1 MLPNTVAYNSYTK
14 YSLGLMY
21 GFCRE
26 IDKIWFR
33 LPCVKL
39 NTIKPMYFSFTFWQ
53 RLSRASVIFGCI
65 NTSKRQEYGN
75 MMVAM
80 QVSYSVVMRDQSQ
93 EYNVTVYNGTFLSF
107 HRKVNS
113 DRHFECMG
121 DVWREYYFGF
131 SRLYCHKDCI
141 RYGAH
146 SAGFA
151 LISPM

>member
-1 MLPNTVAYNSYTK
+1 M
-14 YSLGLMY
+14 
-21 GFCRE
+21 
-26 IDKIWFR
+26 
-33 LPCVKL
+33 
-39 NTIKPMYFSFTFWQ
+39 
-53 RLSRASVIFGCI
+53 IFGCI

-121 DVWREYYFGF
+121 DVWREYY
-131 SRLYCHKDCI
+131 RL
-141 RYGAH
+141 
-146 SAGFA
+146 FNTV
-151 LISPM
+151 LP